1 MKKLFLLLPALVLAL
16 TTHAAVIN
24 INTST
29 TDALRVALNSAV
41 DGDIIEMAAGTYVES
56 NSNYIAFTGVNVTVR
71 AAEGAEVILQP
82 KVMIRLTEG
91 ATAHFIGIKFDCSAL
106 RELDSY
112 ENVIVP
118 ADDTEGKTVILEG
131 CEFYNWNENA
141 AIIRSTASRR
151 LSAVTVS
158 DCYIHNIKKS
168 FIFLENTNPA
178 AISITN
184 STFADITTDASS
196 YSAGVIDT
204 RAASGSLLV
213 DHCTFYNVQAMNTDY
228 AAIGKVSMTSGAV
241 VSNCI
246 FAMPESTSGVRTIR
260 DAVAANNCLVFNYAS
275 DSNYGMQSAVTK
287 NNCIIA
293 DPLFADA
300 ANGDFTLGEGSPAL
314 TAAADGSAIG
324 DPRWVAAEETPAH
337 TYTVAGNSEV
347 AFGTSWDPANTA
359 NDMTLQADN
368 TYKWEQTDLP
378 LPNGVIE
385 FKVCVDHAWTVAYPA
400 SNYQLTISEVGVYTI
415 TISYNPNDDNYVGA
429 VATKTAD
436 AEIDPTAVVICGW
449 DNWEAETDFVLAAD
463 KLTATGTVNIAAAG
477 EYEFKVI
484 LNGSDWRANGYTY
497 HREFT
502 GAEGITGNGDN
513 MLLRADQAGIY
524 TFTWTFA
531 TNALSITFPTAT
543 FLDITRAETAARKV
557 IDNGQLLIIRDGV
570 RYNALGQIR

>member
-1 MKKLFLLLPALVLAL
+1 MKKLFSIFAAMMVALLAN
-16 TTHAAVIN
+16 AAVIQ
-24 INTST
+24 INNST
-29 TDALRVALNSAV
+29 ADALRKALNSAV

-82 KVMIRLTEG
+82 KVMIRLKEG

-106 RELDSY
+106 RELGSY

-184 STFADITTDASS
+184 STFADIATDASS
-196 YSAGVIDT
+196 YYAGVIDT

-368 TYKWEQTDLP
+368 TYKWEQTDLT

-400 SNYQLTISEVGVYTI
+400 SNYQLTISEAGVYTI
-415 TISYNPNDDNYVGA
+415 TIYYNPNDDIYVGA

-436 AEIDPTAVVICGW
+436 AEIDPTAVVKGGW